1 MHISVLF
8 KFNFLVSYQTFPLYS
23 HYLSHFYFDRP
34 GLIFDFVYSIFKK
47 NILKLSR
54 LTDSCTALLHRLRN
68 KKLSC
73 RWQTARRICEICN
86 GVADLLKT
94 PLLLN
99 FILCLLLKSI
109 LTDAKYFSKILFL
122 KYISKIAVTYWRLFS
137 VLCWHCIK
145 CAFVL
150 LLLFILFFLQ
160 RQYKESEHK
169 IFLVTGSSYRHR
181 VQWLSRSVSCH
192 FSVLQATN
200 NDRCYFLYA
209 SHVEQRIVVRQCVF
223 LSHSSSEA
231 DLPAAWTWRCDQSCF
246 CVRVE

>member
-145 CAFVL
+145 CAFIL
-150 LLLFILFFLQ
+150 LLLFILFFFYNVSIKNLNIK
-160 RQYKESEHK
+160 Y
-169 IFLVTGSSYRHR
+169 FWLVVIDTEFSGYRG
-181 VQWLSRSVSCH
+181 LLAATSVCCRP
-192 FSVLQATN
+192 LTMTAAT
-200 NDRCYFLYA
+200 
-209 SHVEQRIVVRQCVF
+209 
-223 LSHSSSEA
+223 
-231 DLPAAWTWRCDQSCF
+231 F
-246 CVRVE
+246 CMQVT